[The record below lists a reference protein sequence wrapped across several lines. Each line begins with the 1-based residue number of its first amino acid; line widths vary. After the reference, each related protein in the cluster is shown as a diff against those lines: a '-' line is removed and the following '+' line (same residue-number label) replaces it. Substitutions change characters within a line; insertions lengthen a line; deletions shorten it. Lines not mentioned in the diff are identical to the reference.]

1 MYALDET
8 SKLHYYDKKN
18 DVYWVKYGSTITKH
32 INNILKSGEL
42 ETDTVGKIDVDNFKN
57 CKDI

>member
-1 MYALDET
+1 MHWMRQVNHIT
-8 SKLHYYDKKN
+8 TIKKN
-18 DVYWVKYGSTITKH
+18 DVYWVKYGNTITEH